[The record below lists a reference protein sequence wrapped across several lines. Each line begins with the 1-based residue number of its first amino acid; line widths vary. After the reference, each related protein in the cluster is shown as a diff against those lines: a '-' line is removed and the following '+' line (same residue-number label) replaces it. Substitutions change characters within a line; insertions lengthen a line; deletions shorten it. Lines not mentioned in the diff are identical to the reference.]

1 MVVMLLLARASLVI
15 SFPFLAKFLALV
27 WWGCCVDILMEL
39 SFLFVA
45 YSLSIYTNLVTI

>member
-1 MVVMLLLARASLVI
+1 MVVLLLAQASLVI
-15 SFPFLAKFLALV
+15 ISLFLAKFLALV

-45 YSLSIYTNLVTI
+45 YSLSIYTNLATI